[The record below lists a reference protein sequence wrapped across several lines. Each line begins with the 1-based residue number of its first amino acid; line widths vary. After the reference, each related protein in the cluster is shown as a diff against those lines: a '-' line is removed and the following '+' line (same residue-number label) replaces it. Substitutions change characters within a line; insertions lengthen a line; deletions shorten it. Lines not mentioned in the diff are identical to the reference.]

1 MPASTP
7 EEDLLDS
14 GEISFSVES
23 RILRELGERLVKKP
37 EVAVLE
43 LIKNAY
49 DADAKI
55 CTINVTAKSIITV
68 SDDGHGMTL
77 SQFKTRWM
85 SVGTRV
91 KEREPESIGFGR
103 SITGEKGIGRF
114 AVRCLGQKV
123 TLTSVAN
130 DPDQQSRTRLIVVF
144 DWPLVDRTEDLNKVS
159 VPYRL
164 ETAADNAS
172 LGTSLEIS
180 DLRIDP
186 DDIVWRQVRTG
197 SISVVSPLRPLFESI
212 QSTGR
217 LSPKA
222 SSKIDPGFELK
233 ILSGDREESGGNVA
247 VEILNSFVLR
257 AVVEL
262 TGDRISIRIFERE
275 KRGPLLKIV
284 DTCKNEIGSVQA
296 DLRFFPRRPGTFDD
310 IPVDGRRAYRWIKE
324 NSGVAVFDRNFRVLP
339 YGTKGDDWLELQ
351 ADAARNRRDPRS
363 TIAEKHFKMTKQE
376 WAAPSENWMLRIPQS
391 VQLVGLVQVRG
402 RRSADPKESGL
413 IASADR
419 EGFVENKA
427 YKQLFQVVRGAAEM
441 IAVAD
446 RMIQRRSDEEKRAL
460 LLQQTQEKTK
470 AAIDEVEQ
478 SDDIPSPQKQ
488 RIVAMLVESQNQ
500 IERQETSAA
509 ERESQLEIMSLLG
522 VVAGYMT
529 HEFGVAMNDLKD
541 AEAELRKL
549 VRKDNK
555 FKKLAST
562 FKDHVQRLDEFPTYS
577 QAYIRGTRNI
587 SSKSFPVR
595 PRVRQIVKL
604 LGTYAEERGIAI
616 EVGIEKDVQA
626 PPVPVTLYNGILQN
640 LYTNALKAVTASRRA
655 GSMRIAF
662 RAWNDKKWHYL
673 QVSDTGIGIPASLK
687 SWVFNPLFTTTGLDA
702 EPLGSGMGLGLSL
715 VKRGVEAFG
724 GKVELVTAPPR
735 FSTCV
740 QVRLSWTQKDT
751 DT

>member
-49 DADAKI
+49 DADAKT

-144 DWPLVDRTEDLNKVS
+144 DWPLVDRTENLNKVS

-164 ETAADNAS
+164 ETADDNAS

-197 SISVVSPLRPLFESI
+197 SISVVSPLRPLF
-212 QSTGR
+212 QSTRRADR
-217 LSPKA
+217 LSPKV
-222 SSKIDPGFELK
+222 SGKIDPGFELK
-233 ILSGDREESGGNVA
+233 ILSGDGEESGGNVA

-257 AVVEL
+257 AAVKL
-262 TGDRISIRIFERE
+262 TGGRISIRIFERG
-275 KRGPLLKIV
+275 KRGPFLKIV
-284 DTCKNEIGSVQA
+284 DTYKNEIGPVQA
-296 DLRFFPRRPGTFDD
+296 DLRFFPRRPGTFGD

-324 NSGVAVFDRNFRVLP
+324 NSGIAVFDRKFRVLP

-363 TIAEKHFKMTKQE
+363 AIAEKHFKMTKQE

-402 RRSADPKESGL
+402 HRSADPKKSGL

-427 YKQLFQVVRGAAEM
+427 YKQLFQVVRGAVEM

-460 LLQQTQEKTK
+460 WLQQAQEKTK
-470 AAIDEVEQ
+470 AAVDEVEQ
-478 SDDIPSPQKQ
+478 SDDIPSSQKR
-488 RIVAMLVESQNQ
+488 RIVSMLVESQNQ
-500 IERQETSAA
+500 IKRQETSSA
-509 ERESQLEIMSLLG
+509 ERENQLEIMSLLG

-555 FKKLAST
+555 FKELASA
-562 FKDHVQRLDEFPTYS
+562 FKDRVQRLDEFSVYS
-577 QAYIRGTRNI
+577 RAYILGTQNI

-616 EVGIEKDVQA
+616 EVGVEKNVQA

-673 QVSDTGIGIPASLK
+673 QVSDTGIGIPDSLK
-687 SWVFNPLFTTTGLDA
+687 SWVFNPLFTTTGLGA

-724 GKVELVTAPPR
+724 GKVELVTAPPG

-740 QVRLSWTQKDT
+740 QVRLSRIQKDT
-751 DT
+751 NT